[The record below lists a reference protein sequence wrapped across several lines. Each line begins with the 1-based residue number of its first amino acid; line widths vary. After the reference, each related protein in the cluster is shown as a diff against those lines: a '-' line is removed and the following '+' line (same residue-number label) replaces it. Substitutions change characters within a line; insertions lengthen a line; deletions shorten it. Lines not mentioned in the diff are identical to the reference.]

1 MKNILIIS
9 VFLFFVKITA
19 QNFGCNDIDRYQLNY
34 IYKQNENKFKLVI
47 NNINY
52 TETAVESFSIGAM
65 KQICIN
71 NWGVYQ
77 QNGKDYMYKR
87 FVDNNGYLDKNYY
100 LINIGYLEILSYL
113 KYQISAKV
121 K

>member
-1 MKNILIIS
+1 MKNLLIIGA
-9 VFLFFVKITA
+9 FLIFAKSTA

-34 IYKQNENKFKLVI
+34 VYKQNENKFKLTI

-52 TETAVESFSIGAM
+52 TEKAVESFSIGAM

-87 FVDNNGYLDKNYY
+87 FIDTNGYVDKDYY
-100 LINIGYLEILSYL
+100 LNNIGYLEILSYL
-113 KYQISAKV
+113 KYQISSKV